1 VSANLDFVRSIYADW
16 ECGDFSR
23 SDWADPQIEYVIVG
37 GPEPG
42 ESTGLAGMAKAWRNV
57 LRTMDDYRSL
67 LDECR
72 EIDAERVLVL
82 VHRSGHGKTSG
93 LDVAQVGDRGAALFH
108 IRNGRVTRLVIYLE
122 RDQALADLDL
132 EG

>member
-1 VSANLDFVRSIYADW
+1 
-16 ECGDFSR
+16 
-23 SDWADPQIEYVIVG
+23 
-37 GPEPG
+37 
-42 ESTGLAGMAKAWRNV
+42 
-57 LRTMDDYRSL
+57 MDDYRSL

-132 EG
+132 EE

>member
-1 VSANLDFVRSIYADW
+1 MSANLDFVRSIYADW
-16 ECGDFSR
+16 ERGDFSSAR
-23 SDWADPQIEYVIVG
+23 WAHPQIEYVIVG
-37 GPEPG
+37 GPDPG
-42 ESTGLAGMAKAWRNV
+42 ESTGLAGMANAWRNV
-57 LRTMDDYRSL
+57 LRTTEDYRSL

-82 VHRSGHGKTSG
+82 VHRSGHGKTSR
-93 LDVAQVGDRGAALFH
+93 LDLAQVGDRGAALFH

-132 EG
+132 EE

>member
-1 VSANLDFVRSIYADW
+1 MSANLDFVRSIYADW

-67 LDECR
+67 LDECL

-132 EG
+132 EE